1 MRGSKARYVRAAQL
15 AERTGLSA
23 RYFMKLAH
31 SGKIS
36 WALQPEGPG
45 GSILFDEAGFEAWL
59 EAGRLARHPSPSV
72 ATRSRSIRRSPRSPE
87 AGSLE
92 ERLRKRMA
100 ELKASTRKQ
109 RAERR
114 S

>member
-1 MRGSKARYVRAAQL
+1 MRGSKARCVRAAQL

-59 EAGRLARHPSPSV
+59 EAGRLAR
-72 ATRSRSIRRSPRSPE
+72 AIRAHR
-87 AGSLE
+87 
-92 ERLRKRMA
+92 
-100 ELKASTRKQ
+100 
-109 RAERR
+109 
-114 S
+114 